1 MTTPAHAQIGTD
13 DTPTAAPATTAA
25 EGSNNSETVMSEAE
39 TVGVEVS
46 AVGPSAAAALLMRSL
61 MGTDAWSGAR
71 RGSQQGSADGTPAPP
86 SPSGSR
92 GHSRAASFSARS
104 ASRTRGTHGDNGGDD
119 TPMEP
124 AQRNLDEL
132 NDMLHELQ

>member
-1 MTTPAHAQIGTD
+1 MTTPAPAQIVSDG
-13 DTPTAAPATTAA
+13 AATATTATA
-25 EGSNNSETVMSEAE
+25 VADNSNEAVVSEVE

-46 AVGPSAAAALLMRSL
+46 AVGPSAAAALLMRSI

-104 ASRTRGTHGDNGGDD
+104 VSRTRGTHGDNGGDD
-119 TPMEP
+119 TPLEP